1 MQITIVKKLF
11 FSVKD
16 FNHFVDVKFGGFE
29 FGAGESRTDVMW
41 NQQLLSLKGEEWKA
55 VRSAFTPIFTS
66 GKMKLMLSFMK
77 EVSTVSESD
86 KFGKFNLN

>member
-1 MQITIVKKLF
+1 M
-11 FSVKD
+11 
-16 FNHFVDVKFGGFE
+16 DVKFGGFD

-55 VRSAFTPIFTS
+55 VRSSFTPIFTS

-86 KFGKFNLN
+86 KFGKPN

>member
-1 MQITIVKKLF
+1 M
-11 FSVKD
+11 
-16 FNHFVDVKFGGFE
+16 DVKFGGFD

-86 KFGKFNLN
+86 KFGKPN